1 MAKYIIDIP
10 DEKAYLYVNDK
21 CEFLRMPISVG
32 ENENK
37 SICVPTFLR
46 ITPYTESDRKAIEN
60 EVWELARIVTS
71 MNMQD
76 YMECFV
82 EDAALVMTYQEAKA
96 RYETWKKEKEE
107 IHVGDE
113 VTYGDRIGVVVRID
127 TEGSGVNV
135 VGRDGCTA
143 YIGMADVA
151 KTGRHF
157 PDVKKLLERMK
168 AE

>member
-1 MAKYIIDIP
+1 MAKYIIEIP
-10 DEKAYLYVNDK
+10 DVAVASMDGDMIFSVEPKDNSWEGMHYV
-21 CEFLRMPISVG
+21 
-32 ENENK
+32 
-37 SICVPTFLR
+37 LR
-46 ITPYTESDRKAIEN
+46 IGEEDVSIYTEPDCKVVED

-76 YMECFV
+76 YMQCFG
-82 EDAALVMTYQEAKA
+82 EDAALVMTYQEAKSKYDA
-96 RYETWKKEKEE
+96 WKKEKEK